1 MGSRKKVLVG
11 TAVLTAAAVGT
22 LLGIW
27 LWLLASPIPPS
38 TETVS
43 IPNGTVTTFRPEIT
57 ADDFAAGAATT
68 LVAVIYVSAVVA
80 ILWFLLALA
89 WRAFIYLGHRNR
101 EYERRHTGA

>member
-1 MGSRKKVLVG
+1 MGSRKQVLIG
-11 TAVLTAAAVGT
+11 TAVLTAAVVGT

-38 TETVS
+38 TETVT
-43 IPNGTVTTFRPEIT
+43 IPDGAVTVHHSGVT
-57 ADDFAAGAATT
+57 AGGFAAGVAAM
-68 LVAVIYVSAVVA
+68 LVGVIYVSAVAA

-89 WRAFIYLGHRNR
+89 WRAFVYLGHRDR

>member
-1 MGSRKKVLVG
+1 MGSRKQVLVG

-22 LLGIW
+22 ILGLW

-38 TETVS
+38 AETVS
-43 IPNGTVTTFRPEIT
+43 IPDGTVTTFRSEIT
-57 ADDFAAGAATT
+57 TDDFAAGAATT
-68 LVAVIYVSAVVA
+68 LVVVIYVSAVVA

-89 WRAFIYLGHRNR
+89 WRAFVYLGHRHR

>member
-11 TAVLTAAAVGT
+11 TAALTAAAVGT

-27 LWLLASPIPPS
+27 LLVSPIPPS

-43 IPNGTVTTFRPEIT
+43 IANGTATIQQSGVT
-57 ADDFAAGAATT
+57 ASGFAEGVAAM
-68 LVAVIYVSAVVA
+68 LVGVIYVSAVVA

-89 WRAFIYLGHRNR
+89 WRAFVYLGHRNR
-101 EYERRHTGA
+101 EYERRHTGV

>member
-38 TETVS
+38 AETVS
-43 IPNGTVTTFRPEIT
+43 IPNGTATIQQSGVT
-57 ADDFAAGAATT
+57 ASGFAEGVAAM
-68 LVAVIYVSAVVA
+68 LVGVIYVSAVVA

-89 WRAFIYLGHRNR
+89 WRAFVHLGHRHR
-101 EYERRHTGA
+101 EYERRHTGV

>member
-27 LWLLASPIPPS
+27 LWLLVSPILPS
-38 TETVS
+38 AETVS
-43 IPNGTVTTFRPEIT
+43 IPSGTVTIQQSGVT
-57 ADDFAAGAATT
+57 ASGFAEGVAAMLVGA
-68 LVAVIYVSAVVA
+68 IYVSAVAA

-89 WRAFIYLGHRNR
+89 WRAFVHLGHRHR
-101 EYERRHTGA
+101 EYERRHTGV